1 MKPGT
6 RSLYWTKLSSPMPIQ
21 FASCKILLIQQMA
34 LLILIKRT
42 ERMGSMTIIQHKCSS
57 MFRCRVTRRFIKP
70 KCWSAYPK
78 PARRWRCCKLHSRQ
92 TLHQLDT
99 WEDSGTRCRQA
110 GFGPLKIAGQM
121 TLRYVNSQLPNNWN
135 LCFKKGPF
143 HALQHPSQQINLYS
157 WFRQLF
163 LVP

>member
-70 KCWSAYPK
+70 KCSSAYLE

-92 TLHQLDT
+92 TSHQLDT

-110 GFGPLKIAGQM
+110 GFGPLKIAGQK
-121 TLRYVNSQLPNNWN
+121 TLRYVNLQLPNNQN
-135 LCFKKGPF
+135 LCFKKAPF
-143 HALQHPSQQINLYS
+143 MHCNI
-157 WFRQLF
+157 
-163 LVP
+163 LVSR